1 MFCFSEKIIGVS
13 SSLFML
19 CYSISFLCNDFRF
32 VEPCF
37 FLLSIIVIGS
47 VVSELLAYIV
57 LFIFKGE
64 K

>member
-1 MFCFSEKIIGVS
+1 MFYFSEKIIGIM

-37 FLLSIIVIGS
+37 FLLSSIVVGS
-47 VVSELLAYIV
+47 VLSEILAYII
-57 LFIFKGE
+57 LFCFKGE
-64 K
+64 R